1 MLWGMRSNPLL
12 AALALLAA
20 CAPSSRVTAP
30 APEASATKQ
39 AAPVSPAPSR
49 YRLTSVEVFGSRR
62 YSREELLATFGV
74 PEGRDVDLAGGEL
87 HREAKQGKER
97 LLSRFSFALARVGIT
112 NYEDTHTVEVTVNLV
127 DVGDEWRI
135 DFAPAPDGAPEDPDG
150 LVAAWAA
157 YEEKLGAL
165 YLAGELPVGD
175 GPCRGF
181 HCGTGF
187 SHPAL
192 APLEERFITG
202 VPAHFEALVKV
213 LRTEKDEYRRSLV
226 PFLLAYGRTRE
237 EVADALLPS
246 LRDPSSA
253 VRNNAMRVL
262 WQTQRGASKALVPL
276 APVLRALHG
285 PSSTDRNKAAVVLG
299 AVVEKD
305 PSQRLAALREA
316 GPVLLEM
323 VAVRQRTDREAAL
336 LALRALAG
344 RDLGED
350 PGAWKA
356 WVEATLSKRG
366 RGGNSSLN

>member
-1 MLWGMRSNPLL
+1 MTPP
-12 AALALLAA
+12 A
-20 CAPSSRVTAP
+20 SRTEGSP
-30 APEASATKQ
+30 A
-39 AAPVSPAPSR
+39 SPAPSR
-49 YRLTSVEVFGSRR
+49 YRLVSVDVFGSRR

-87 HREAKQGKER
+87 RREAKQGKER
-97 LLSRFSFALARVGIT
+97 LLSRFSFALAAIGIT

-127 DVGDEWRI
+127 DVGDEWRLA
-135 DFAPAPDGAPEDPDG
+135 FAPAPDGSPEDPDG

-157 YEEKLGAL
+157 HEETAGAL
-165 YLAGELPVGD
+165 YLAGQVPAGD
-175 GPCRGF
+175 GPCKAF

-187 SHPAL
+187 GHPTL
-192 APLEERFITG
+192 APLEARFITG
-202 VPAHFEALVKV
+202 VPAHFEALVRV
-213 LRTEKDEYRRSLV
+213 LRYEKDEYRRSLV

-237 EVADALLPS
+237 EVAEALLPS
-246 LRDPSSA
+246 LQDSSPA

-262 WQTQRGASKALVPL
+262 WHTQRGASRPLVPL

-285 PSSTDRNKAAVVLG
+285 PVTSDRNKASVLLG

-305 PSQRLAALREA
+305 ATLRLTALREA

-323 VAVRQRTDREAAL
+323 VAMRQRTDRNGAL

-350 PGAWKA
+350 PAAWRA
-356 WVEATLSKRG
+356 WAEATLSKAGAEEASRQ
-366 RGGNSSLN
+366 